1 MLLYKLYTSNEGEKK
16 WNHLILQDY
25 DNSLNQTSA
34 VEQNQSVKE
43 VKTKKGS
50 GNEETETKDE
60 HNSTKSSSNDL
71 AKKSETMNKAGE
83 NIEMKDQGDGKSPQK
98 DQEEDTA
105 LTNKDQNVSLNIS
118 KNKDNSKSSEV
129 IDNKKDSEMPEMHK
143 TKKIVTDKINKKL
156 ELTEKEDNDSLPEGK
171 ENTGNETSDKSMNLN
186 NKNNSASTTSK
197 QVETNS
203 SNSEGTSPTEESANT
218 VHDTSKT
225 HDSTKSKGKIQI
237 ILNALE
243 LFSLKS
249 CPR

>member
-1 MLLYKLYTSNEGEKK
+1 
-16 WNHLILQDY
+16 
-25 DNSLNQTSA
+25 
-34 VEQNQSVKE
+34 
-43 VKTKKGS
+43 
-50 GNEETETKDE
+50 
-60 HNSTKSSSNDL
+60 
-71 AKKSETMNKAGE
+71 
-83 NIEMKDQGDGKSPQK
+83 MKDQGDGKSPQK

-156 ELTEKEDNDSLPEGK
+156 ELTEKEDNNSLPEGK

-203 SNSEGTSPTEESANT
+203 SDSEGTSPTEESANT